1 LLSSKQSEI
10 SNLIRQQGIDSVIKM
25 LEERTKDKVTK
36 KPKAGK

>member
-1 LLSSKQSEI
+1 QSEI

-36 KPKAGK
+36 QSKAGK